1 MVNKQEFL
9 TYLDK
14 YGIEAKKGLG
24 QNFLYDEAL
33 IERVLEEALDLP
45 LDNVLEIGSGAGS
58 LSRVLAKHAQKLVS
72 IEKDESLGQLLQDL
86 GSACPNAS
94 FILTDATQ
102 LDLSFLFTDD
112 EKDSLHIVANLP
124 YYLTSELIS
133 QLILELPQA
142 QAMLFLV
149 QKDAVPRLSGVE
161 GDGKSKSKNQ
171 GWISK
176 WISCYGTLK
185 PLQTVGRDKFYPEP
199 NISSQ
204 FILLEPDMNFKRRNF
219 LMRHGDLLL
228 HTIKLSFGQRRKSL
242 VNCLDQVGL
251 KDRALLWLQ
260 ETGKSPTERAENL
273 DSDDFISLTKFLF
286 L

>member
-1 MVNKQEFL
+1 MNKQEFL

-24 QNFLYDEAL
+24 QNFLYDEAF
-33 IERVLEEALDLP
+33 IEQVLEDALNLP
-45 LDNVLEIGSGAGS
+45 LDNVLEIGTGAGS
-58 LSRVLAKHAQKLVS
+58 LSLVLAQNAKKLVS
-72 IEKDESLGQLLQDL
+72 IEKDDSLRFLLQDL
-86 GSACPNAS
+86 GNAYPNAS

-102 LDLSFLFTDD
+102 LELSFLFTDD
-112 EKDSLHIVANLP
+112 EKDSLHVVANLP
-124 YYLTSELIS
+124 YYLMTDLIS
-133 QLILELPQA
+133 QVILELPQA
-142 QAMLFLV
+142 EAMLFLV
-149 QKDAVPRLSGVE
+149 QKDAVPRLSGTE

-176 WISCYGTLK
+176 WISCYGTVK
-185 PLQTVGRDKFYPEP
+185 ALQTVGREKFYPEP

-219 LMRHGDLLL
+219 LIRHGDLLL

-251 KDRALLWLQ
+251 KERVLLWLQ
-260 ETGKSPTERAENL
+260 EEGKSPTERAENL